1 MKFNNNLS
9 NNMDIISQS
18 TIMGKKDNINNLE
31 RNNSIMNFNP
41 CASRSMEFNNEQITD
56 NNKYLTV
63 NLVSIYILLILLYL

>member
-1 MKFNNNLS
+1 MKFSNNLS

-18 TIMGKKDNINNLE
+18 TIIGKKENINNFE

-41 CASRSMEFNNEQITD
+41 CVSRSMEFNNEQITD
-56 NNKYLTV
+56 NDKYLKV